1 MLLGITYE
9 ESLLLIGIQR
19 PLVLSS
25 GVWINHV
32 IRAAKTAGIPLRR
45 RRKCN
50 LETDTGILSVSAAGW
65 KHDHLVIVK
74 EGMIIDTDGT
84 IWEADVYLCASKAT
98 PGMFLE
104 RKDLQ

>member
-9 ESLLLIGIQR
+9 ESLLLIGIHR
-19 PLVLSS
+19 PDVLAT
-25 GVWINHV
+25 GVWINH
-32 IRAAKTAGIPLRR
+32 ITRAAKSAGTPLRR

-50 LETDTGILSVSAAGW
+50 LETDTGILSCSAPTW

-74 EGMIIDTDGT
+74 EGMVIDTDGT
-84 IWEADVYLCASKAT
+84 IWEADVYLSAHDAT

-104 RKDLQ
+104 RKDQE